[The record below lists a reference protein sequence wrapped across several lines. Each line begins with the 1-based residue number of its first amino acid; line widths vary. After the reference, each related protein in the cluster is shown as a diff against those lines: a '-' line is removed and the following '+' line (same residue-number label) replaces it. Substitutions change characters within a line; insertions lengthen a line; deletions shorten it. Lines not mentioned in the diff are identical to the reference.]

1 MQNVK
6 KGLQDGFKRPR
17 LDLVH
22 CPVCKGRAVVKGV
35 FYELVCTD
43 CNGSGWVVAG
53 SRLVLPL
60 EELVTQL
67 SFKLQT
73 AEREIHMLKSP
84 CRTDGPEQQHQA
96 PNRLGAGGTNYTGD

>member
-17 LDLVH
+17 LDLVQ
-22 CPVCKGRAVVKGV
+22 CQICKGRAVVKGM

-43 CNGSGWVVAG
+43 CNGSGWVVEG

-67 SFKLQT
+67 SFKLQQ
-73 AEREIHMLKSP
+73 AQREIETLKVP
-84 CRTDGPEQQHQA
+84 AKAVGPQQQYQES
-96 PNRLGAGGTNYTGD
+96 NRLGAGGTNYTGD